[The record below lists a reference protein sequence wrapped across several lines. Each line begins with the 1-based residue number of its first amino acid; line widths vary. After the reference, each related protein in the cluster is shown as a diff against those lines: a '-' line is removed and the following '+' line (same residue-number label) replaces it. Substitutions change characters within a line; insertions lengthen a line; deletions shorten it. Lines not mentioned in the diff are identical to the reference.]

1 MREAMA
7 RYWMLWNWTS
17 CDCLHQQM
25 KVSTREGHYFQSC
38 HSSGYPA
45 KISSP
50 RRHRHRPSYCCRE
63 TKTCSFAEE
72 EVELCLVV
80 RGGAS
85 YGGAQIRRTVARCS
99 ALTFRFPEPSKG
111 IAVNIIS
118 CLLLS
123 YPCHIPHAGGAG
135 HVSLSLSFALLPRS
149 HPSH

>member
-7 RYWMLWNWTS
+7 HYWTLWNSTS

-25 KVSTREGHYFQSC
+25 KVSTREGHCFQSC

-50 RRHRHRPSYCCRE
+50 RRHPHRPSYCCRGKM
-63 TKTCSFAEE
+63 TYSCAAKEE
-72 EVELCLVV
+72 GPCLVV
-80 RGGAS
+80 PGGAS
-85 YGGAQIRRTVARCS
+85 CGGAQIRRNVVRCS
-99 ALTFRFPEPSKG
+99 TLTFQFPEPSKG
-111 IAVNIIS
+111 IAVNISIS
-118 CLLLS
+118 LPLS